1 MQWIRVLGGPHDM
14 TERSKTSDPG
24 ASGGDPLRQQREFAR
39 SFDALAEIF
48 AFVRQALGRSNAN
61 DTDVYAIDMSIEE
74 LFTNMV
80 KYNAGGSGRI
90 TLELEC
96 GPDAVLCRLTD
107 PDSERFDMTAAPD
120 ANITLPVGQRRPGG
134 LGLHLLRRMVDSID
148 YDYSGRRSTVSF
160 RKRFGST
167 QVVTEAAAAKLADSA
182 NKN

>member
-1 MQWIRVLGGPHDM
+1 MR
-14 TERSKTSDPG
+14 E
-24 ASGGDPLRQQREFAR
+24 QRDFAR
-39 SFDALAEIF
+39 SIDSLAEIF
-48 AFVRQALGRSNAN
+48 AFVRAALGHGSAN
-61 DTDVYAIDMSIEE
+61 ETDVYAIDMGIEE